1 MNTKEFFLALDL
13 VEKEKGI
20 SRDVIIEAF
29 EHALVSA
36 YKRNF
41 NEAANIVVKID
52 EKAGTIGIYS
62 KKNVV
67 AEVIN
72 EATEISIEKAL
83 EFKDNPEYG
92 DILEFEV
99 TPNNFGRIATQTA
112 KQVVRQRLKQAEQD
126 ALITTME
133 ERIGELITGIISKVD
148 ERNAYIDLGKLEG
161 VLPLAEVTNLAEVKP
176 GTRIK
181 VYIMRVDMRGKNLVV
196 LVTRRDPNIIK
207 KLFEL
212 EVPEIYDGIIRI
224 VNVVR
229 DIGFRAKV
237 CVVSEDENVDPV
249 GACIG
254 AGGARIRTII
264 DGLGG
269 EKIDLIPFSDD
280 PAKFVASA
288 LSPAKVHSVE
298 IDEEEKRASVIVD
311 ADQLSLA
318 IGKKGQNVRL
328 AAQLTGWKIDIKI
341 DEELEAQRKA
351 ELERKQA
358 ELEQE
363 QAEREREQAERERE
377 QAELEEEQVEAESS
391 KAESDESFA
400 SKLDALA
407 ALIDAEEFDEFE
419 DDEEYEEEAE
429 DDEEKRDS

>member
-13 VEKEKGI
+13 IEKEKGI
-20 SRDVIIEAF
+20 SRAVVIEAF

-52 EKAGTIGIYS
+52 ESVGTIGIYS
-62 KKNVV
+62 KKTVV

-72 EATEISIEKAL
+72 DAVEMTIEEAE
-83 EFKDNPEYG
+83 EFKMNPEYG
-92 DILEFEV
+92 DVLEFEV
-99 TPNNFGRIATQTA
+99 TPSGFGRIATQTA

-126 ALITTME
+126 ALIAEME

-148 ERNAYIDLGKLEG
+148 ARNAYIDLGKLEG
-161 VLPLAEVTNLAEVKP
+161 VLPLTEVTDLSEIKT
-176 GTRIK
+176 GERIK
-181 VYIMRVDMRGKNLVV
+181 VYITRVDMRGKNLVV

-212 EVPEIYDGIIRI
+212 EVPEIYEGTIKI

-229 DIGFRAKV
+229 DIGVRAKV
-237 CVVSEDENVDPV
+237 CVTSDDKNVDPV

-254 AGGARIRTII
+254 AGGSRIRTII
-264 DGLGG
+264 NGLNG
-269 EKIDLIPFSDD
+269 EKIDLIPFSED
-280 PAKFVASA
+280 PAKFVASS
-288 LSPAKVHSVE
+288 LSPSKVQSVT
-298 IDEEEKRASVIVD
+298 IDEGEKRASVIVD

-328 AAQLTGWKIDIKI
+328 AAGLTGWKIDIKI
-341 DEELEAQRKA
+341 DEEMEAQRKA
-351 ELERKQA
+351 E
-358 ELEQE
+358 
-363 QAEREREQAERERE
+363 REKKEVE
-377 QAELEEEQVEAESS
+377 EAEN
-391 KAESDESFA
+391 FA

-407 ALIDAEEFDEFE
+407 ALIENDESNGQ
-419 DDEEYEEEAE
+419 D
-429 DDEEKRDS
+429 

>member
-1 MNTKEFFLALDL
+1 MNTKEFFVALGL
-13 VEKEKGI
+13 IEKEKGI
-20 SRDVIIEAF
+20 SREVVIEAF

-41 NEAANIVVKID
+41 NEAADIVVKID

-62 KKNVV
+62 KKTVV

-72 EATEISIEKAL
+72 EATELTIEDAE
-83 EFKDNPEYG
+83 EFKMDPEYG
-92 DILEFEV
+92 DVIEFEV

-126 ALITTME
+126 ALIAEME

-148 ERNAYIDLGKLEG
+148 DRNAYIDLGKLEG
-161 VLPLAEVTNLAEVKP
+161 VLPLTEVTNLAEVKP
-176 GTRIK
+176 GERIR
-181 VYIMRVDMRGKNLVV
+181 VYITRVDMRGKNLVV

-212 EVPEIYDGIIRI
+212 EVPEIYEGTIRI

-229 DIGFRAKV
+229 DIGLRAKV
-237 CVVSEDENVDPV
+237 CVLSEDENVDPV

-269 EKIDLIPFSDD
+269 EKIDLIPFSED
-280 PAKFVASA
+280 PAEFVASA
-288 LSPAKVHSVE
+288 LSPAKIQTVE
-298 IDEEEKRASVIVD
+298 IDEEEKRATVIVN

-318 IGKKGQNVRL
+318 IGKRGQNVRL

-341 DEELEAQRKA
+341 DEEMETQRKA
-351 ELERKQA
+351 EKARQEAEEAQQVEVERKQA
-358 ELEQE
+358 E
-363 QAEREREQAERERE
+363 AE
-377 QAELEEEQVEAESS
+377 
-391 KAESDESFA
+391 ESFA

-407 ALIDAEEFDEFE
+407 ALIDAEESDEY
-419 DDEEYEEEAE
+419 DDE
-429 DDEEKRDS
+429 

>member
-13 VEKEKGI
+13 IEKEKGI
-20 SRDVIIEAF
+20 SRAVVIEAF

-52 EKAGTIGIYS
+52 EEAGSIGIYS
-62 KKNVV
+62 KKTVV

-72 EATEISIEKAL
+72 EATELTIEEA
-83 EFKDNPEYG
+83 EAFKMDPEYG
-92 DILEFEV
+92 DVLEFEV
-99 TPNNFGRIATQTA
+99 TPSGFGRIATQTA

-126 ALITTME
+126 ALIAEME
-133 ERIGELITGIISKVD
+133 ERIGELITGMISKVD
-148 ERNAYIDLGKLEG
+148 DRNAYIDLGKLEG
-161 VLPLAEVTNLAEVKP
+161 ILPLTEVTNMAEIKP
-176 GTRIK
+176 GERIK
-181 VYIMRVDMRGKNLVV
+181 VYITRVDMRGKNLVV

-212 EVPEIYDGIIRI
+212 EVPEIYEGTIKI

-229 DIGFRAKV
+229 DIGLRAKV
-237 CVVSEDENVDPV
+237 CVASEDENVDPV

-254 AGGARIRTII
+254 AGGVRIRTII
-264 DGLGG
+264 EGLSG
-269 EKIDLIPFSDD
+269 EKIDLIPFSED

-288 LSPAKVHSVE
+288 LSPAKVQSVE

-311 ADQLSLA
+311 AAQLSLA

-341 DEELEAQRKA
+341 DEEMEAQRKA
-351 ELERKQA
+351 ELEKKEA
-358 ELEQE
+358 K
-363 QAEREREQAERERE
+363 
-377 QAELEEEQVEAESS
+377 EAET
-391 KAESDESFA
+391 FA

-407 ALIDAEEFDEFE
+407 ALIDAEDVDE
-419 DDEEYEEEAE
+419 
-429 DDEEKRDS
+429 